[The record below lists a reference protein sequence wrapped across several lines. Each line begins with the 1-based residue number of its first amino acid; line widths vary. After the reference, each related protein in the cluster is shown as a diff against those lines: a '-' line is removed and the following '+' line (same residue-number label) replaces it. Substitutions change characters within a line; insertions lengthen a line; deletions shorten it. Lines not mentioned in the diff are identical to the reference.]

1 MESRFHKH
9 MLMDVTRNRVFYT
22 DFTTA
27 ADCECGWVLA
37 GRQLERL
44 REHYL
49 PLDGG
54 PGSHSPLSWI
64 GGVEVY
70 TVLSILSQNL
80 TARNLHIGRQC

>member
-1 MESRFHKH
+1 MEIDFTQMFVR
-9 MLMDVTRNRVFYT
+9 RNRVFHT
-22 DFTTA
+22 DFTMA

-54 PGSHSPLSWI
+54 PSSLAPLRS
-64 GGVEVY
+64 V
-70 TVLSILSQNL
+70 
-80 TARNLHIGRQC
+80 R